1 MQPHEER
8 VVLEKRELDEKLG
21 KLKAFC
27 FDPGSPIFGALP
39 PEDRDLL
46 EDQYSHGKVFDYF
59 RRTDRP
65 FSKRKLMKVLLS
77 AKTIEEVQ
85 AAADRCL
92 HGDPVPNI
100 SENADDIFWLMGWA
114 DWQIEADMMREIE
127 ESK

>member
-46 EDQYSHGKVFDYF
+46 EDQYTVMEKYS
-59 RRTDRP
+59 
-65 FSKRKLMKVLLS
+65 
-77 AKTIEEVQ
+77 TILGERI
-85 AAADRCL
+85 ARFPK
-92 HGDPVPNI
+92 G
-100 SENADDIFWLMGWA
+100 S
-114 DWQIEADMMREIE
+114 
-127 ESK
+127 